1 MDRLTPE
8 QRSKNMKAI
17 KSSGT
22 KAEILFAKAL
32 FTRGYRYRKNSVTVY
47 GKPDISIKKLKLAIF
62 IDGEFWHG
70 KEWETKKST
79 IGTNTDFW
87 HKKIERNMERDK
99 EVNEKLRNEG
109 WTVLRF
115 WDKEVMKELEKC
127 IGIVVVEISRLRGNR
142 LGMPNV
148 TKNITD
154 LSN

>member
-8 QRSKNMKAI
+8 QRRKNMQAI

-22 KAEILFAKAL
+22 KAEVLFAKAL
-32 FTRGYRYRKNSVTVY
+32 FARGYRYRKNSVTIY
-47 GKPDISIKKLKLAIF
+47 GKPDITIKKLKLAIF

-70 KEWETKKST
+70 KDWETKKAK

-99 EVNEKLRNEG
+99 EVNGKLQNEG

-115 WDKEVMKELEKC
+115 WDKEVMKELDRC
-127 IGIVVVEISRLRGNR
+127 IEETEAVIKLLKDKI
-142 LGMPNV
+142 
-148 TKNITD
+148 
-154 LSN
+154 